1 MNSARL
7 RERSAGFTLIEL
19 MIVVVIIGILA
30 GMAISRYNVSSH
42 RSKQKEADL
51 LLKQV
56 YQSHMAY
63 MAEHGTM
70 APDVDGLVSVGFE
83 PPAAGS
89 LDYYSWSGTVSLPL
103 CLQSTGTWGNRGVN
117 AQGEIDDC

>member
-7 RERSAGFTLIEL
+7 RARSAGFTLIEL

-30 GMAISRYNVSSH
+30 GMAVSRYNVSSH

-56 YQSHMAY
+56 YQSHMTY
-63 MAEHGTM
+63 MAEHGTL
-70 APDVDGLVSVGFE
+70 APDLDALVDVGFE
-83 PPAAGS
+83 PPPTGS
-89 LDYYSWSGTVSLPL
+89 LNYYSWSGDVALPL
-103 CLQSTGTWGNRGVN
+103 CLQSTGTWNDRRVT
-117 AQGEIDDC
+117 AQGVIEDC

>member
-19 MIVVVIIGILA
+19 MVVVVIIGILA
-30 GMAISRYNVSSH
+30 GMAISRYNMSSH

-56 YQSHMAY
+56 YQSHMTY
-63 MAEHGTM
+63 IAEHGTA
-70 APDVDGLVSVGFE
+70 APDVDALVEVGFE
-83 PPAAGS
+83 PPPSGS
-89 LDYYSWSGTVSLPL
+89 LNYYSWSGDIDLPL
-103 CLQSTGTWGNRGVN
+103 CLQSTGTWSDRGIN
-117 AQGEIDDC
+117 AQGDIDDC

>member
-30 GMAISRYNVSSH
+30 GMAVSRYNMSSH

-63 MAEHGTM
+63 IAEHGTA
-70 APDVDGLVSVGFE
+70 APDVDALVEVGFE
-83 PPAAGS
+83 PPPAGS
-89 LDYYSWSGTVSLPL
+89 LNYYSWGGDVDLPL
-103 CLQSTGTWGNRGVN
+103 CLQATGNWNDRGVN
-117 AQGEIDDC
+117 AQGEIEDC